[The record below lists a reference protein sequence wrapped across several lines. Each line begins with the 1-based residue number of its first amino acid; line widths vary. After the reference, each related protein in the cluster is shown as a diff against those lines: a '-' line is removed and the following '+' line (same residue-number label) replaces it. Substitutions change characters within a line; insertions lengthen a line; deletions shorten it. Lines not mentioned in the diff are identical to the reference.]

1 MMKQTMSSFDVGAIT
16 FELME
21 QLRGSRIDNIYHIIP
36 STVILSLHPKNDLII
51 EIGKRMHLTK
61 YQIKKPSVPSS
72 FCMFL
77 RKHLKN
83 SIIEDV
89 KQPSF
94 ERIIFLILSTKNGTL
109 TLAAEFFGKGN
120 IILLGEDGQITG
132 ALSYRRMRDRNIIR
146 GEMFKL
152 PPPRGTN
159 PLETTL
165 QELLKIQQKNLSCD
179 EALSQNIN
187 IGNQYIKEILSLAEV
202 NDTKKCVELKEEDL
216 VKILHSLKSL
226 TSKLVNGEYSPCII
240 FDPKGEAVDAL
251 PFPLSMYSEYEKKFY
266 GSFNE
271 ALDEY
276 FTKQTTEF
284 QHAQK
289 RNVVT
294 SKIKD
299 YERILAQQKEQR
311 IFLEK
316 TILDGQ
322 KIGTLIY
329 AHLTDL
335 QELLKLIRSKRDLG
349 ETWDNI
355 VSEFSEQKKKD
366 VYPASFVES
375 IEPAKG
381 VLKIKINGDFAEL
394 NMSISIQDN
403 AAMYYE
409 KAKRSKKKLN
419 GLLSATNKT
428 KTFVETLESELLV
441 VEKEKKEPGEKP
453 KREWFEKFRWTYSS
467 EGFLIIGG
475 RDAITNEIIFKKYM
489 DPNDLVMHADFVGA
503 PLVLIKAAD
512 KVPSQNTINEAAELA
527 ASYSR
532 AWRMGLGAINVF
544 WFKPDQISKTSPSG
558 EHLQKGSFVIN
569 GKKNYIKHLQLRISI
584 GLKNVDEKP
593 VIIGGP
599 SSSVS
604 AQTKTFVEIVPGN
617 VSSEKL
623 AKQIKQSLGEMV
635 PQQMRSLVYNMP
647 PEDFQ
652 CFIPAGGGKLLKDRT

>member
-1 MMKQTMSSFDVGAIT
+1 MKQTMSSFDVGAIT
-16 FELME
+16 FELAKM
-21 QLRGSRIDNIYHIIP
+21 LKGSRIDNIYHIIP

-51 EIGKRMHLTK
+51 EAGKRIHLTK
-61 YQIKKPSVPSS
+61 YQIKKPSAPSS

-89 KQPSF
+89 RQPSF
-94 ERIIFLILSTKNGTL
+94 ERILFLTLSTKNGAL

-120 IILLGEDGQITG
+120 IILLGEDRRITC

-146 GEMFKL
+146 GEPFML

-165 QELLKIQQKNLSCD
+165 QELLKIQKENLSCV

-187 IGNQYIKEILSLAEV
+187 VGSQYIREILSLAEIK
-202 NDTKKCVELKEEDL
+202 DTKKCAELGEEDL
-216 VKILHSLKSL
+216 AKILHSLKSL
-226 TSKLVNGEYSPCII
+226 TSKLVHGEYSPCII

-271 ALDEY
+271 TLDEY

-284 QHAQK
+284 QHVQK
-289 RNVVT
+289 RNVVA

-299 YERILAQQKEQR
+299 YERILAQQEEQKTS
-311 IFLEK
+311 LEK
-316 TILDGQ
+316 TILDDQ
-322 KIGTLIY
+322 KIGALIY
-329 AHLTDL
+329 AHLNDL
-335 QELLKLIRSKRDLG
+335 QELLRLIRSKRDLG

-355 VSEFSEQKKKD
+355 ISEFSEQKKKNA
-366 VYPASFVES
+366 YPASIVES

-394 NMSISIQDN
+394 NLSISIQDN
-403 AAMYYE
+403 ATMYYE
-409 KAKRSKKKLN
+409 KAKRAKKKLN
-419 GLLSATNKT
+419 GLLPATEKT
-428 KTFVETLESELLV
+428 KTFVGTLESELLV
-441 VEKEKKEPGEKP
+441 VEEEKKEPEEKP

-475 RDAITNEIIFKKYM
+475 RDATTNEIIFKKYM
-489 DPNDLVMHADFVGA
+489 EPNDLVMHADFVGA
-503 PLVLIKAAD
+503 PLVLIKTAD
-512 KVPSQNTINEAAELA
+512 KAPSQTTLNEAAELA

-532 AWRMGLGAINVF
+532 AWRMGLGAIDVF
-544 WFKPDQISKTSPSG
+544 WFRPDQISKTPPSG
-558 EHLQKGSFVIN
+558 EHLPKGSFVIN
-569 GKKNYIKHLQLRISI
+569 GKKNYIKNVQLRISV
-584 GLKNVDEKP
+584 GLKEVDEKP
-593 VIIGGP
+593 VIIAGP
-599 SSSVS
+599 SSSVF
-604 AQTKTFVEIVPGN
+604 AQTKIFVEIVPGN
-617 VSSEKL
+617 MSSEKL
-623 AKQIKQSLGEMV
+623 AKQIKQRLSEMV
-635 PQQMRSLVYNMP
+635 PQQMRPLVFNMS

-652 CFIPAGGGKLLKDRT
+652 RFIPSGGGKLLKDRT